1 MILGKVIGTV
11 WGARQSDGLVSR
23 RIVEVRRISLDG
35 VGPGTTITADV
46 EGAMLS
52 SSTLLAVDPLGADV
66 GQLVVVAI
74 GSRVR
79 DLALGP
85 GVNTKNAVIA
95 IVDAASV
102 DC

>member
-11 WGARQSDGLVSR
+11 WGAKQSGGLVSR
-23 RIVEVRRISLDG
+23 RVVEVRRISLQG
-35 VGPGTTITADV
+35 LGPGSRITADL
-46 EGAMLS
+46 EGPMLS
-52 SSTLLAVDPLGADV
+52 KSTLLAVDPLGADV

-79 DLALGP
+79 DLVLGP
-85 GVNTKNAVIA
+85 LVTTKNAVIA
-95 IVDAASV
+95 IVDEASI

>member
-23 RIVEVRRISLDG
+23 RVVEIRRISLDG
-35 VGPGTTITADV
+35 AGPGTTIRADID
-46 EGAMLS
+46 GPMLS
-52 SSTLLAVDPLGADV
+52 GSTLLAVDPLGADV
-66 GQLVVVAI
+66 GQIVVVAI

-85 GVNTKNAVIA
+85 EVTTKNAVIA
-95 IVDAASV
+95 IVDAASI

>member
-11 WGARQSDGLVSR
+11 WGAKQADGLAAR
-23 RIVEVRRISLDG
+23 RVVEVRRVSLQG
-35 VGPGTTITADV
+35 LGPGTVLKADL
-46 EGAMLS
+46 EGPMMS
-52 SSTLLAVDPLGADV
+52 ESTLLAVDPLGADI

-79 DLALGP
+79 DIVLGP
-85 GVNTKNAVIA
+85 EVTTKNAVIA
-95 IVDAASV
+95 IVDEASV